1 LGALI
6 PISAEKLVWFRMLI
20 AVFGIFF
27 FAKIIKKINLKIP
40 IFLVIKFIL
49 TGLIIAL
56 HWITFFGAI
65 KVSNVS
71 VTLACLASATLF
83 TALLEPLVFKRKL
96 IGYEIIFGII
106 VIIGLYL
113 IFHFETQ
120 YKLGIIY
127 SLISA
132 FLASVFTVI
141 NGTFAKKHEP
151 SVVSVYEMFGGFIGI
166 TIYFFATFQLDKT
179 IFQISY
185 IDAIYLII
193 LGTICTAFAL
203 IVSITVM
210 KELTPYSVIMAI
222 NLEPIYGIILAFFI
236 FGEKEY
242 MSSGFY
248 IGTLVI
254 LLTLFING
262 YLKNKARRENKTLK
276 E

>member
-1 LGALI
+1 MGALI